1 MATEEEIYAVMAYLA
16 DMYPYHA
23 EKIGERAYERQL
35 THYVEQLAHFDAR
48 VLSAAAK
55 QHVAASAF
63 YPAVSELVA
72 AADTLTNLARRQIGD
87 EPPDAAAAWQ
97 QCAKVIIND
106 GTPDGEKLAR
116 LHPLVAKAIEAFG
129 LQRFYSR
136 MIDDEP
142 TNFAQFRDIYNAY
155 IKRAETEAKMLPMSN
170 AVIAQLAEAMS
181 VNKRAPALKAPSA
194 MPTLR
199 ETVGEMGQGATE
211 RPSFAGEMLTK
222 QQVER
227 REGVARLKAREREL
241 TEALANETDEH
252 KRRLIEIMLNG
263 VRKTLEKEVVLSGDD
278 VRVGG
283 AAN

>member
-55 QHVAASAF
+55 QHVAGSAF
-63 YPAVSELVA
+63 YPAVSELVS
-72 AADTLTNLARRQIGD
+72 AADTLTNLARRSVGD

-106 GTPDGEKLAR
+106 YAPDSAKLAR

-129 LQRFYSR
+129 LTRFYNR

-155 IKRAETEAKMLPMSN
+155 LKRSETEARMLPMSN

-181 VNKRAPALKAPSA
+181 VSKQTALPAPDDSPRRQDAALDE
-194 MPTLR
+194 LR
-199 ETVGEMGQGATE
+199 ERGYE
-211 RPSFAGEMLTK
+211 RINNPRKPAFSGEMLTR
-222 QQVER
+222 QQIER
-227 REGVARLKAREREL
+227 REGITRLQKREREL
-241 TEALANETDEH
+241 QEALANESDAH
-252 KRRLIEIMLNG
+252 KRRMIEIMLVG
-263 VRKTLEKEVVLSGDD
+263 VRRTLEREVQ
-278 VRVGG
+278 
-283 AAN
+283 A

>member
-1 MATEEEIYAVMAYLA
+1 MASEEEIYAVMAYLA

-48 VLSAAAK
+48 VLQAAAK
-55 QHVAASAF
+55 QHVAGSAF

-72 AADTLTNLARRQIGD
+72 AADTLTSLARRQIGD
-87 EPPDAAAAWQ
+87 EPPDAATAWQ
-97 QCAKVIIND
+97 LCAKIIVND
-106 GTPDGEKLAR
+106 YSPDSAKLAR
-116 LHPLVAKAIEAFG
+116 LHPMVAKAIEAFG

-155 IKRAETEAKMLPMSN
+155 LKRAETEARMLPMSN

-181 VNKRAPALKAPSA
+181 MSKRAPALKAPPASA
-194 MPTLR
+194 VPTLR
-199 ETVGEMGQGATE
+199 ETGQGAMPDA
-211 RPSFAGEMLTK
+211 RPDFAGEVLTK

-227 REGVARLKAREREL
+227 REGIARLRKREREL
-241 TEALANETDEH
+241 AATLDNETDEH
-252 KRRLIEIMLNG
+252 KRRLIEIMLAG
-263 VRKTLEKEVVLSGDD
+263 VRRTLEREGVN
-278 VRVGG
+278 
-283 AAN
+283 A

>member
-1 MATEEEIYAVMAYLA
+1 MASEEEIYAVMAYLA

-48 VLSAAAK
+48 VLQAAAK

-72 AADTLTNLARRQIGD
+72 AADTLTNLARRAIGD

-97 QCAKVIIND
+97 LCAKVCIND
-106 GTPDGEKLAR
+106 GAPDSTKLAR

-129 LQRFYSR
+129 LQRFYGR

-155 IKRAETEAKMLPMSN
+155 LKRTETEARMLPMSN
-170 AVIAQLAEAMS
+170 AVIAQLAESMS
-181 VNKRAPALKAPSA
+181 VNRRAPELKAPASV
-194 MPTLR
+194 MPTMR
-199 ETVGEMGQGATE
+199 ETMGQGATIDA
-211 RPSFAGEMLTK
+211 RPDFAGEMLTK

-227 REGVARLKAREREL
+227 REGIARLRAREREL
-241 TEALANETDEH
+241 QTTLDNETDEH
-252 KRRLIEIMLNG
+252 KRKLIGVMLAG
-263 VRKTLEKEVVLSGDD
+263 VRKTLEREVQ
-278 VRVGG
+278 
-283 AAN
+283 A

>member
-1 MATEEEIYAVMAYLA
+1 MASEEEIYAVMAYLA

-48 VLSAAAK
+48 VLQAAAK

-72 AADTLTNLARRQIGD
+72 AADTLTNLARRAIGD

-97 QCAKVIIND
+97 LCAKIVVND
-106 GTPDGEKLAR
+106 GAPDCEKLKR

-129 LQRFYSR
+129 LTRFYNR

-155 IKRAETEAKMLPMSN
+155 LKRSETEAKMLPMSN
-170 AVIAQLAEAMS
+170 AVIAQLAKAMN
-181 VNKRAPALKAPSA
+181 VNRRAPELKAPASA
-194 MPTLR
+194 TPTLR
-199 ETVGEMGQGATE
+199 ETLGQGVE
-211 RPSFAGEMLTK
+211 RDARPDFAGEMLTK

-227 REGVARLKAREREL
+227 REGIARLQKREREL
-241 TEALANETDEH
+241 QATLENETDEH
-252 KRRLIEIMLNG
+252 KRRLIEIMLTG
-263 VRKTLEKEVVLSGDD
+263 VRRTLEREG
-278 VRVGG
+278 VG
-283 AAN
+283 A